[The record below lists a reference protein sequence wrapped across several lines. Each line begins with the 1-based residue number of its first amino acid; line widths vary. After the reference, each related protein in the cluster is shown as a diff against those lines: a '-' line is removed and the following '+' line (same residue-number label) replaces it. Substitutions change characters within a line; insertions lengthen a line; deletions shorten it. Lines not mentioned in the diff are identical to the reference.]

1 MCQRK
6 KLLLAERPDGFLAA
20 EPDDLGEVADSDQV
34 VGLGEAVV
42 GEAYPGF
49 LIGWTDETCD

>member
-1 MCQRK
+1 M
-6 KLLLAERPDGFLAA
+6 LLERLASLLAA
-20 EPDDLGEVADSDQV
+20 EPDDLGEVADSNQII
-34 VGLGEAVV
+34 GLGEAVV

>member
-1 MCQRK
+1 MRIG
-6 KLLLAERPDGFLAA
+6 LVYDTVSFAAA

-42 GEAYPGF
+42 GEAYPRF
-49 LIGWTDETCD
+49 LIGWADETCG